1 MQPVYNYYQMGSDPA
16 TLRELRRYEDP
27 ESGIFEEFAGAR
39 LGPGRA
45 IALVSGPLG
54 GPPATGW
61 VICPTIGPEHG
72 NLRRLEALVARRLAA
87 SGFAAL
93 RIRPDADPLHREIDS
108 GRRLEEI
115 DAAVELLRAETGV
128 ESVGVAGTLFGGTL
142 AALVADR
149 LELPAMALIQPATRG
164 RQYARELLRRE
175 AVAQLLGAIEESA
188 AAEGPM
194 HELSTSG
201 LAWIRG
207 LSLTQAAFDAIS
219 AVKLVDDLTALSAA
233 ARCSSTSRPRVR
245 VSTGVQK
252 LADRLAELG
261 GDVAVEPIADPLH
274 APLGEYYYRDAG
286 LLRIDTRLD
295 LDKRVAEAISAWAL
309 QGSGA
314 TAASQVA

>member
-1 MQPVYNYYQMGSDPA
+1 MYNYYQMGSDPA
-16 TLRELRRYEDP
+16 TLEKLARYEDA
-27 ESGIFEEFAGAR
+27 EHAIFEEFAAAR

-45 IALVSGPLG
+45 IALISGPLAG
-54 GPPATGW
+54 TPSTGW

-72 NLRRLEALVARRLAA
+72 NLRRLEALIARGLAA

-93 RIRPDADPLHREIDS
+93 RIRPDADPLHREIDP

-115 DAAVELLRAETGV
+115 DAAVELLRAEPGV

-142 AALVADR
+142 AAIAAGR

-175 AVAQLLGAIEESA
+175 AVAQLLAGDEDTA
-188 AAEGPM
+188 ASEGPM

-207 LSLTQAAFDAIS
+207 LSVSQEAFDAIS
-219 AVKLVDDLTALSAA
+219 AVKLVDDLPDFRGRALLVDISPTGA
-233 ARCSSTSRPRVR
+233 
-245 VSTGVQK
+245 VSTGVRK

-261 GDVAVEPIADPLH
+261 GDVAVEPITDPLY

-286 LLRIDTRLD
+286 LLRIDTRLE
-295 LDKRVAEAISAWAL
+295 LDKRVAEVVSAWAL

-314 TAASQVA
+314 TAAPQVA